1 MYQLIVKLK
10 AEKKCQ
16 RLTRNDLEKVGNAL
30 LGLAKNPYSEKLQ
43 IKKLFFTKG
52 KFYRVRLGDLRIIYE
67 VDDTNKKVLVHV
79 VDFRGS
85 VY

>member
-1 MYQLIVKLK
+1 MYQLIVKPK

-16 RLTRNDLEKVGNAL
+16 RFTQNDLEKVGKAFVE
-30 LGLAKNPYSEKLQ
+30 LAKNPYSEKLQ

-52 KFYRVRLGDLRIIYE
+52 KFYRVRLGNLRMIYE
-67 VDDTNKKVLVHV
+67 IDDSAKKVLVHL